1 MANFLSKEQ
10 EQAVILAIRE
20 AEAQTSGEIRVHL
33 QQQLDGPVLDVAQR
47 AFFRLDMHHT
57 RQRNGVLFFI
67 VPEKRQ
73 FAVVGDQG
81 IDACVPLD
89 FWDDIR
95 DLLREHFQ
103 KGAFSEGLCAAIVR
117 VGEKLKTFFP
127 ASDDNPNELSDELS
141 FGDAP

>member
-67 VPEKRQ
+67 VPAKRQ

>member
-1 MANFLSKEQ
+1 MAHFLSKEQ

-20 AEAQTSGEIRVHL
+20 AEAKTSGEIRVHL
-33 QQQLDGPVLDVAQR
+33 QPQLDGPVLDVAQR

-81 IDACVPLD
+81 IDTCVPLD
-89 FWDDIR
+89 FWDEIR

>member
-57 RQRNGVLFFI
+57 RQRTGVLFFI

>member
-67 VPEKRQ
+67 VPEKKQ

>member
-1 MANFLSKEQ
+1 MAHFLSKEQ
-10 EQAVILAIRE
+10 EQAVILAIRD
-20 AEAQTSGEIRVHL
+20 AEARTSGEIRVHL
-33 QQQLDGPVLDVAQR
+33 QHKLDGPVLDVAHK
-47 AFFRLDMHHT
+47 AFFRLNMHQT

-73 FAVVGDQG
+73 FAVLGDQG
-81 IDACVPLD
+81 INACVPLD

-141 FGDAP
+141 FDDTP